1 MAPPQPYLVKEL
13 ERSPMK
19 AMAAPEAAVVLQ
31 PIRSVKM
38 LTMGEQK
45 KIMPMAKEPTHARE
59 REKRGNS
66 QDIKQGPGGE
76 QAGTDSGFEGGLSRG
91 AASKHCYLTVQ
102 LINNCCCFHRGHL
115 HGEEPLDLLR
125 ALCSPALA
133 RKSFIS

>member
-1 MAPPQPYLVKEL
+1 MAPLQPYLVKEL

-66 QDIKQGPGGE
+66 QGGTSNREQEGNKQGPTLALKVVSAE
-76 QAGTDSGFEGGLSRG
+76 G
-91 AASKHCYLTVQ
+91 AASSHC
-102 LINNCCCFHRGHL
+102 
-115 HGEEPLDLLR
+115 
-125 ALCSPALA
+125 
-133 RKSFIS
+133 